1 MFNWINHCVAKM
13 TQVPY
18 PLVPHDPESFL
29 ASQSRLKL
37 VRKYLHRRLVLLF
50 CGQVPLEIRRIEKG
64 MRVLWLYTGKANFG
78 DAIMEMSGRALLRGA
93 GVSIDLLT
101 LPKLHPLFCEDDIFN
116 RVYASVDEVD
126 PSQYDAIVLNEFNY
140 PSIKLKM
147 RHFKAMRFA
156 CLFGYFHGPARNQT
170 LFSFAAVNDVFGV
183 DLPDE
188 ALIRLAKPY
197 LHQSPRVRAAIDGE
211 QPAPPAIA
219 LSVGGIDENRSYR
232 HWPDVLGRLDAMDD
246 ESIPRHIVLLG
257 SENGVPA
264 ATEILQRRFQRLH
277 IVSHVARSSL
287 LEARAMIENC
297 RLFVGCDGGLMHV
310 AHSTGTPSVTLF
322 ASGEQKR
329 FFLTE
334 RCHSLG
340 LQSPGGASEI
350 SPGDVVQAV
359 RRQLAASDRLREV
372 DVQAA
377 SIGRAH
383 VGDSHVGSR

>member
-18 PLVPHDPESFL
+18 PFVPHDPESFL

-37 VRKYLHRRLVLLF
+37 LKKYLHRRLVMLF
-50 CGQVPLEIRRIEKG
+50 CGQVPLEIGRIERG

-93 GVSIDLLT
+93 GLRIDLLT
-101 LPKLHPLFCEDDIFN
+101 LPKLQPLFCEDDIFD
-116 RVYASVDEVD
+116 RVYASVDELD
-126 PSQYDAIVLNEFNY
+126 PLQYDAIVLNEFNY
-140 PSIKLKM
+140 PSIKLKI
-147 RHFKAMRFA
+147 RHFKTVPFA

-170 LFSFAAVNDVFGV
+170 LFSFAAVNEVFGLG
-183 DLPDE
+183 LPDE
-188 ALIRLAKPY
+188 ALVRLAKPY
-197 LHQSPRVRAAIDGE
+197 LHQSDGARSALE
-211 QPAPPAIA
+211 GKRPVSPAIA

-232 HWPDVLGRLDAMDD
+232 HWPAVLAMLDAMDD

-257 SENGVPA
+257 SDNGA
-264 ATEILQRRFQRLH
+264 DAEADILRRRFQRLQV
-277 IVSHVARSSL
+277 VSHVARSSL
-287 LEARAMIENC
+287 LEARAIIENS

-310 AHSTGTPSVTLF
+310 AHSTSTPSVTLF

-350 SPGDVVQAV
+350 APEQIVQAI

-372 DVQAA
+372 DVQT
-377 SIGRAH
+377 SVDQPHRS
-383 VGDSHVGSR
+383 DSHVGAR